1 MIGNDKLQRLIRG
14 GRLATALALL
24 FTLTGCWDR
33 KEIND
38 LAIVLATGV
47 DAFPNG
53 TVELSAQIFI
63 PRAAGGGPQG
73 NTGGSGGNSTGD
85 TLVRK
90 AQGRTIAEAMTRLQR
105 RTSRHL
111 FWGHSEV
118 IVFGQEAAKGGIRSY
133 LDFFLRYLQFR
144 EHAYV
149 YVAKGMASSAL
160 DNQPLLE
167 RSSSEELRE
176 MGNLKLGMLVTLKK
190 LTQMVEGDSQS
201 AVLTVIE
208 QVSQKQKNGTR
219 QMTTSMKGL
228 AILRKDKLVA
238 IIQEPVTRGLLLIRN
253 ELETMTYSFSL
264 AGLDGTASVNLLR
277 ARAHLSPVIAANGDW
292 KLNLDVRTTGDLIL
306 NTTDMDNIAETFMSK
321 ARTAW
326 AELLREDVESALERI
341 QSKLKVDAFGF
352 ANHFRRRYP
361 RQWAREKRD
370 WPILFD
376 KIKVNV
382 VIQTKIARIGKS
394 DLPQG
399 IPEDEI
405 RKK

>member
-1 MIGNDKLQRLIRG
+1 
-14 GRLATALALL
+14 
-24 FTLTGCWDR
+24 
-33 KEIND
+33 
-38 LAIVLATGV
+38 
-47 DAFPNG
+47 
-53 TVELSAQIFI
+53 
-63 PRAAGGGPQG
+63 
-73 NTGGSGGNSTGD
+73 
-85 TLVRK
+85 
-90 AQGRTIAEAMTRLQR
+90 
-105 RTSRHL
+105 
-111 FWGHSEV
+111 
-118 IVFGQEAAKGGIRSY
+118 
-133 LDFFLRYLQFR
+133 
-144 EHAYV
+144 
-149 YVAKGMASSAL
+149 
-160 DNQPLLE
+160 
-167 RSSSEELRE
+167 
-176 MGNLKLGMLVTLKK
+176 
-190 LTQMVEGDSQS
+190 MVEGDSQS

-208 QVSQKQKNGTR
+208 QVSQKQKNSSR

-253 ELETMTYSFSL
+253 ELETMTYSFGL
-264 AGLDGTASVNLLR
+264 AGLEGTASVNLLR
-277 ARAHLSPVIAANGDW
+277 ARAHLSPIIAANGDW
-292 KLNLDVRTTGDLIL
+292 EMNLDVRTTGDLIL

-352 ANHFRRRYP
+352 AYHFRRRYP
-361 RQWAREKRD
+361 QQWAREKRD
-370 WPILFD
+370 WPMLFE